1 VKRELKW
8 KSDAAAAA
16 ASSTSAGS
24 SDATDHQQS
33 VVRQSV
39 VRQSVVQQSVVR
51 SCISRLRRGSDL
63 KKAVTSRLPRATGA
77 AVPAKPSS
85 VEEEEEKRK

>member
-16 ASSTSAGS
+16 SSTSAGS
-24 SDATDHQQS
+24 SDTSDHQQNI
-33 VVRQSV
+33 
-39 VRQSVVQQSVVR
+39 VR

-63 KKAVTSRLPRATGA
+63 KKTVTSRLPRATGA
-77 AVPAKPSS
+77 AVPVKPSS
-85 VEEEEEKRK
+85 VEEEEEEK